1 MLFHILYSIFK
12 LSPWYN
18 KGIVKDFPPQTSYII
33 EHMPSREEKFEK
45 LFEKH
50 SDEIF
55 RFVYFRVYD
64 RELAKDLVQETFL
77 RAWSFQLKEEVWNK
91 RALLFKIARN
101 MVIDHARQKKE
112 TYSID
117 QVLEQSGIEPIDKKD
132 LDVELDGKMFLDN
145 IKKLKVDEQEL
156 INLRYLN
163 GFSPREIA
171 KMLERSVAVVSVQL
185 TRAKKKLKQ
194 IYEDSIPKN

>member
-1 MLFHILYSIFK
+1 
-12 LSPWYN
+12 
-18 KGIVKDFPPQTSYII
+18 
-33 EHMPSREEKFEK
+33 MPSREEKFEK